1 MVDKV
6 LLRSKFRGTLLGSLI
21 GDCCGAPFEGQLMDS
36 GSKLVLKKNLDTLE
50 GPFFKAPYKKFTDDT
65 AMTRCVANTLL
76 DPNGFSQKL
85 LAKNFVKEYYKDPK
99 RGYGAAVVDV
109 FAKLRMS
116 KLSDPLGPAQAQFGG
131 TGSYGNGAAMR
142 VAPMALFCVKHEKNQ
157 LVELVQQSSSVTHT
171 HILGINGAILQ
182 ALAIKQCLLLDPR
195 ENLNKKVFLSSLKKD
210 IKELEQVNDPDLDDN
225 CNAYEKQLNAIEQLL
240 DGKIDPSDENVLN
253 MLGHNVQALY
263 SVPTAVFCF
272 LKCTAETLEDTDQNS
287 FRNTLE
293 YAISLGG
300 DTDTIASM
308 ACAIS
313 GAYFGSTVIS
323 ENLIRH
329 CEDSEGI
336 IKLADQL
343 LEL

>member
-6 LLRSKFRGTLLGSLI
+6 LMRSKYRGTLLGALV

-65 AMTRCVANTLL
+65 AMTRCVANALL

-85 LAKNFVKEYYKDPK
+85 LAKNFVMEYYKDPT
-99 RGYGAAVVDV
+99 RGYGAAVGDV
-109 FAKLRMS
+109 FAKLRTT
-116 KLSDPLGPAQAQFGG
+116 KIADPVGPAQEQFDGR
-131 TGSYGNGAAMR
+131 GSYGNGAAMR
-142 VAPMALFCVKHEKNQ
+142 VSPIALYCAKREKDQLLQ
-157 LVELVQQSSSVTHT
+157 LVHDSCTVTHAN
-171 HILGINGAILQ
+171 ILGINGAILQ
-182 ALAIKQCLLLDPR
+182 ALAIKQCLLLDP
-195 ENLNKKVFLSSLKKD
+195 NGILDKKMYLSSLKRD
-210 IKELEQVNDPDLDDN
+210 INELEKANDRDLDAN
-225 CNAYEKQLNAIEQLL
+225 CNAYETQLSAIEQLL
-240 DGKIDPSDENVLN
+240 DGKVEPSDENVLN
-253 MLGHNVQALY
+253 MLGHNVSALY
-263 SVPTAVFCF
+263 SVPTALFCF
-272 LKCTAETLEDTDQNS
+272 LKCTAGTLNIAGQSS

-329 CEDSEGI
+329 CEDAEGMI
-336 IKLADQL
+336 ELADKL